1 MIGEGPCCTHSRN
14 FVDISSDIVS
24 CYSAPGELLAAATG
38 QMSGVRTGQVVSLL
52 LGGLVSV
59 ASIVITT
66 VIQVI
71 VFKAMAK
78 LSLLSSKS
86 SILSIKSS
94 LLSFLSPSPAPSFSY
109 YSGPLL
115 PAQLQSINN
124 IPISYPNYH
133 FHRHDHYLQVSV
145 LLSTIINHQP
155 HKYFERNIFAGS
167 SKPL

>member
-1 MIGEGPCCTHSRN
+1 M
-14 FVDISSDIVS
+14 S

-115 PAQLQSINN
+115 PGQLQSINN
-124 IPISYPNYH
+124 IPLSYPNYH
-133 FHRHDHYLQVSV
+133 FHRHDHYHQVSV

-155 HKYFERNIFAGS
+155 HKYFERSIFAGS

>member
-1 MIGEGPCCTHSRN
+1 M
-14 FVDISSDIVS
+14 
-24 CYSAPGELLAAATG
+24 
-38 QMSGVRTGQVVSLL
+38 VSLL
-52 LGGLVSV
+52 ISGLVSV

-109 YSGPLL
+109 YGAPLL
-115 PAQLQSINN
+115 PGDLQAINN
-124 IPISYPNYH
+124 IPLSYPNYH
-133 FHRHDHYLQVSV
+133 FHRHDHYHQVSA
-145 LLSTIINHQP
+145 LLSTINLTSILKETYLQDHQNHFRSYN
-155 HKYFERNIFAGS
+155 KYSDQYRAHPFHTSAAQQFSTRNGREE
-167 SKPL
+167 